1 MAAQSLHDQEW
12 VVVIVVNFVSQTHE
26 GREAVEEA
34 IRAVDGAEP
43 LPQLTRNA
51 NLDQACNDHL
61 ADAGPVRSR
70 QAMLYTREH
79 CVCGSVVSVDVWLWL
94 WPWLSVPV
102 CVAVGVAVSG
112 CV

>member
-1 MAAQSLHDQEW
+1 M
-12 VVVIVVNFVSQTHE
+12 VIVVNFVSQQTHE

-79 CVCGSVVSVDVWLWL
+79 CVC
-94 WPWLSVPV
+94 
-102 CVAVGVAVSG
+102 VAVL
-112 CV
+112 